1 MSKAR
6 RHHRSTRELFDQRS
20 LALEEVKAEPQ
31 VITAPVLKRLW
42 FSVYLPQLPLEAS
55 GPGESARVVVED
67 QHGIHRV
74 LLACPK
80 AEVAGIMPGQ
90 SANAAL
96 ALLPTLDIQER
107 SELAEQQAL
116 ENLAC
121 WFEQFTSVVS
131 LAGPDMLLVEIA
143 GSLRLYGGLLSLRQQ
158 IASGLV
164 EQGFTA
170 SLAIA
175 PTPLAATWLARGGH
189 RACIRESANI
199 ATALRTLPLASL
211 DWPTG
216 VCESLTGMGV
226 RNIGECLRLPR
237 EGFARRFGPQRLLEL
252 DRALGRL
259 SDPRTSW
266 RAPERFCA
274 DHEMTEEQ
282 SDRELLLMI
291 CRELL
296 QSLER
301 FLLTRQL
308 GTQRVLFSF
317 FHLRAPATR
326 LQLGCANAER
336 MSDRWFD
343 LLRIQFEKLALPE
356 PVIAVRLQG
365 GRTQA
370 LQAESGRLMFHG
382 KTTRGIRF
390 SIAQLAERLVARVG
404 NQSVAGVTTVA
415 EHRPQLAWQPRSL
428 LVGKTADILS
438 SARENLQRPLW
449 MLSEPALLPVD
460 QGYPLHQGRLRILDG
475 PERLETGWWDEDS
488 ISRDY
493 YTAINPRGMRL
504 WVFRNRNRNTDWYLH
519 GFFG

>member
-1 MSKAR
+1 MAKAR

-31 VITAPVLKRLW
+31 SITVPALKRLW

-55 GPGESARVVVED
+55 GPGENARVVVED

-80 AEVAGIMPGQ
+80 AAAAGIMPGV

-107 SELAEQQAL
+107 SEIAEQQAL
-116 ENLAC
+116 ENLST
-121 WFEQFTSVVS
+121 WFEQFTSVVCFD
-131 LAGPDMLLVEIA
+131 GPDMLLVEIA

-189 RACIRESANI
+189 RACIREPANI
-199 ATALRTLPLASL
+199 STALRALPLTCL
-211 DWPTG
+211 DWPAA
-216 VCESLTGMGV
+216 VCESLAGMGV

-237 EGFARRFGPQRLLEL
+237 EGFARRFGPHRLLEL

-259 SDPRTSW
+259 PDPRTSW

-343 LLRIQFEKLALPE
+343 LLRIQLEKLILPE
-356 PVIAVRLQG
+356 PVIAIRLQG
-365 GRTQA
+365 GQTEA
-370 LQAESGRLMFHG
+370 LQAESGRLMFHR
-382 KTTRGIRF
+382 KTARSIRF

-428 LVGKTADILS
+428 LAGKTSDILL

-460 QGYPLHQGRLRILDG
+460 QGYPQHQGRLRILEG

-504 WVFRNRNRNTDWYLH
+504 WVFRNRNRNADWYLH